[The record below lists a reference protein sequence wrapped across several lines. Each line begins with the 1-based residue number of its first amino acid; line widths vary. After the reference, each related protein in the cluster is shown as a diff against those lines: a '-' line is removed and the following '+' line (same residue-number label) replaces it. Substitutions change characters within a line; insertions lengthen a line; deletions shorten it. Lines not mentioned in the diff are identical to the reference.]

1 MLRIQKLFSR
11 SPLIDFKLHAEKT
24 EECLKYLDDIIV
36 LVSTLW
42 DKDTNQKETMRL
54 LEKAAK
60 KLSKLE
66 FDADKIKNEIRNRVP
81 KKILLPLDK
90 YSLLEMLSLQDSL
103 ADKAEKIAIFLS
115 LRPLK
120 DLGKKGN
127 DLFVEYY
134 NKNKQATALLF
145 ETIKQFQTLLEAS
158 FGGVEAVYLKDQIF
172 QISHVKYQADKLQ
185 YKLRKEMYNQG
196 EKFSPPDFHMWVK
209 IVNAIGGLSQL
220 CEKLGN
226 KIGIIL
232 DLKH

>member
-11 SPLIDFKLHAEKT
+11 SPLIDFKLHAEKC
-24 EECLKYLDDIIV
+24 EECSKHLDDVID
-36 LVSTLW
+36 LVTTLW
-42 DKDTNQKETMRL
+42 NEGADQKEIMKS

-90 YSLLEMLSLQDSL
+90 YSLLEMLSLQDSI
-103 ADKAEKIAIFLS
+103 ADKAEQIATFLS

-120 DLGKKGN
+120 DLGKKGAE
-127 DLFVEYY
+127 LFLDYY
-134 NKNKQATALLF
+134 KKNQQATTLLF
-145 ETIKQFQTLLEAS
+145 ETVKQFQTLLEAS

-185 YKLRKEMYNQG
+185 YKLRKEMYKKG
-196 EKFSPPDFHMWVK
+196 EKFTPPDFHMWVK
-209 IVNAIGGLSQL
+209 IVNAIGGLSHL